1 VARSPVAICLRGE
14 TGTGKELL
22 AAAVHEASGRTG
34 RMVAVNCGALP
45 EHLVESELV
54 GYRKGGFSGANE
66 DRVGVVRSASGGT
79 LVMDEVGDLPL
90 GAQAALLRT
99 LQEKEVLPVGETRPV
114 RLDLHLLT
122 ATPR

>member
-1 VARSPVAICLRGE
+1 MPGLRGISTWVPALHRELSDLAAVARSPVAICLRGE

-45 EHLVESELV
+45 EHLVESELF
-54 GYRKGGFSGANE
+54 GYRKGAFSGANE

-79 LVMDEVGDLPL
+79 LFLDEVD
-90 GAQAALLRT
+90 
-99 LQEKEVLPVGETRPV
+99 
-114 RLDLHLLT
+114 
-122 ATPR
+122 